1 MNSDDDGNSKSLI
14 GCLCEKFKAWEVLW
28 VKRKELLKENTLKF
42 VRRQEL
48 CLKCVKHLGSE
59 FLASLAQL
67 QTKIAC
73 AAAYGTV
80 IGPLQVRSVTMCSVK
95 ATFPFLVRC
104 TFGAFVRLVIF
115 LQIKV
120 IILSVPAGEDRV
132 YLAFVQRLYRP
143 NVAAHQTRSTTVLS
157 LQFPELVELEKRR
170 NLH

>member
-1 MNSDDDGNSKSLI
+1 MKNSKH
-14 GCLCEKFKAWEVLW
+14 EKFYGWRGKNYWKKILW
-28 VKRKELLKENTLKF
+28 NLFADKNF
-42 VRRQEL
+42 

-67 QTKIAC
+67 QTKIVC

-80 IGPLQVRSVTMCSVK
+80 IGPLQVRSVTTCSVK

>member
-28 VKRKELLKENTLKF
+28 VNRKELLKENTLKF
-42 VRRQEL
+42 VRRQQLLFEMCQTSRFWISGISGSAANKDSL
-48 CLKCVKHLGSE
+48 CCSIRYCNRTPPNKS
-59 FLASLAQL
+59 
-67 QTKIAC
+67 
-73 AAAYGTV
+73 V
-80 IGPLQVRSVTMCSVK
+80 IMWSVK

-143 NVAAHQTRSTTVLS
+143 NVATHQTRSTTVLS

-170 NLH
+170 KLH

>member
-42 VRRQEL
+42 VRSVKM
-48 CLKCVKHLGSE
+48 KCVKHLGSE

-67 QTKIAC
+67 QTKIVC

-80 IGPLQVRSVTMCSVK
+80 IGPLQIRSVIMCSVK
-95 ATFPFLVRC
+95 ATFPILVRC